1 MIRINA
7 GNLGELRLK
16 NFCPRCFYLR
26 YHCPVRSENPYYSP
40 MAGILSILD
49 SYIKRVVN
57 EAFRRERSLPE
68 WMRKPLN
75 DLEIVEAL
83 VPKREKALLEDIE
96 ISGQP
101 DAIWRLKD
109 SSVFIV
115 DYKTSQFGPSQEAIL
130 PLYEAQLNAYSYL
143 MEMKGETVSGLAL
156 IYLQPRTYKE
166 NNHIPFE
173 VSKTNLTLHFD
184 CAVKLMDKWK
194 REEIESL
201 LMQAGRVLSLKEP
214 PPGREG
220 CNGCRELDEWL
231 EVLYP
236 KAKGS

>member
-7 GNLGELRLK
+7 RNLGEMMLK
-16 NFCPRCFYLR
+16 DFCPRCFYLR

-57 EAFRRERSLPE
+57 EALRRERNLPD

-83 VPKREKALLEDIE
+83 VPKREKAFFEDIE

-109 SSVFIV
+109 SSVFIA
-115 DYKTSQFGPSQEAIL
+115 DYKTAQFGPSQETIL

-143 MEMKGETVSGLAL
+143 MEIKGETVRGLAL
-156 IYLQPRTYKE
+156 VYFQPKTYKE
-166 NNHIPFE
+166 NDYVPFQI
-173 VSKTNLTLHFD
+173 SKTNLTLHFD
-184 CAVKLMDKWK
+184 CVVKFIDKWK
-194 REEIESL
+194 REDIENLLRKAFSL
-201 LMQAGRVLSLKEP
+201 LSLKEP
-214 PPGREG
+214 PQGKEG
-220 CNGCRELDEWL
+220 CKACKELNEWL
-231 EVLYP
+231 EVLYS
-236 KAKGS
+236 KAKRT